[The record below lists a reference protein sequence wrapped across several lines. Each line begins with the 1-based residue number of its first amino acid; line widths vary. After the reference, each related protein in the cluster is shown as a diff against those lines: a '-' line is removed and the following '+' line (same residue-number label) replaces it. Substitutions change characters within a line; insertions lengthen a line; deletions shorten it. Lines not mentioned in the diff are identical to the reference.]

1 MALDLS
7 NMTQDQQFAAAAAF
21 AGVPADVLPGM
32 WAVESARGTRMR
44 SEAGARGHFQTMP
57 DTQAVW
63 EKRTGRSYNPDD
75 FTDSL
80 TLAALTM
87 KENMALAGGDVD
99 RALAIYHGGTD
110 ERNWGPRTRSYAG
123 KVRGTSRTSVGDTP
137 VRRAQGQEAI
147 VAREPSVQTN
157 VPWADAWRGTP
168 FAGQHDLRELGD
180 GKAPRLSDFERGV
193 ITRARD
199 QVGARAAIV
208 GNPFAA
214 NEALTAQRSVEANLS
229 AAVQAAIADMSNG
242 ERPDGAATEAQR
254 AVQKRVQ
261 ASIDEETF
269 RRQLTGGDYF
279 GAAFSGNLTASLMRS
294 MESFNDDKGYEN
306 GWRYMDHIDEIETP
320 DLTARERSWL
330 RQEARSMA
338 DVARIKGLISDD
350 RQSQRILGTLGP
362 TGQVSMA
369 IVGGVTDPVGW
380 VATLGAGKIAHTLGV
395 GTRAYVQA
403 GRPVAAF
410 VASGVEGATGNVLT
424 SAAVD
429 AMGEYRSSGDYL
441 QDAGFGLLF
450 GHGFGMLDA
459 RDARITQIANEVA
472 AEGAARKVALAARA
486 QEVAGP
492 GATPTQIAK
501 VMEQLDLEDDARWLQ
516 ANLGNIP
523 DDERLFARSDV
534 GERPEAPEVTQQRVP
549 DEFTYRTKDGRD
561 LVLRVTKD
569 EVAGTPVRKI
579 NAIDP
584 ATGEVAVDSLGR
596 PVANLI
602 FGEPGQVSATA
613 LGVRVSP
620 EYQRQGVATA
630 LYKIAREEYG
640 ADLGDAKTGKFA
652 SGAVSAR
659 SDEGQAFRLGM
670 DDSKVTISPRT
681 IEVKGDPERLP
692 VNSVFANK
700 KGREALAKRYDL
712 DNRVP
717 DRAMRNQVAEVIGR
731 AERILKANNIDK
743 ARLSTILAKADL
755 EATSTTVL
763 GSESPVAR
771 AVGVM
776 LMENPEGAAGRR
788 ATASLDRSMRFEQYI
803 GTALRDIDE
812 LFSLYS
818 KELGFSAVGNV
829 FSAQARRKFDR
840 EVAAELDRRWNKQT
854 VDGIHPTIKAAADV
868 YDAGYKR
875 MGIDQQRAGVIGSER
890 IDLTTSGY
898 FQRRWSLAAIQDMVR
913 NTPKRT
919 AFLNMLQDQFKDVA
933 KFYEGDDNFVTAL
946 SIKYLQRLEHRAAG
960 MVDLPANLYSDDS
973 ADILREALLA
983 LRLNEEEVQK
993 VVSRYSRGGASH
1005 TKGRIDMDL
1014 GRTYSDGQGGQ
1025 FTALDFLDTNLPD
1038 LYRKYAA
1045 RTAGDVALAKF
1056 GIMGEAG
1063 GKVVRE
1069 AMQVTG
1075 ANAREL
1081 RAYDQFMSE
1090 MLGKSFGTGDS
1101 KYLQNARLLTG
1112 ATKLGGAVFPQIGAY
1127 GDALIAVGLNHT
1139 LRSVVG
1145 IPRLH
1150 KEIRAMAAGK
1160 RVSNPI
1166 LEGLETLGPDFG
1178 MTDYRIFGM
1187 YDVNDVTELYGREQ
1201 IGVFSRAIRASAN
1214 GVRIASGHRALTA
1227 VQTRGMAEQIV
1238 QKAWKYI
1245 REGTED
1251 QALRDMGLSPE
1262 LQRNLRELMGDVVEW
1277 DAAGN
1282 LKVFDPRK
1290 VREGGEQA
1298 MLAFRDIVWRGA
1310 SQIIQREFPGETG
1323 KWAHSGLLKVLF
1335 QFRTFSLVAHQKQ
1348 LGRNMAV
1355 HGTSKALAYILGA
1368 ASIAVPVHLA
1378 RVALRASLLPE
1389 SEREKMI
1396 EEQTNPLALSRATM
1410 NYVGGLGILPDV
1422 LDAGGG
1428 VAAGWADTMGADIP
1442 KLLRPTGGRTMANSE
1457 LLGDQFAP
1465 ALGVVND
1472 VAQGFAGRPGKLIRS
1487 IPGANLPYIQPWWLA
1502 AEAEL
1507 KD

>member
-7 NMTQDQQFAAAAAF
+7 NMTQDQQFAAAAAY

-32 WAVESARGTRMR
+32 WAVESARGKRMR

-57 DTQAVW
+57 VTQAAW
-63 EKRTGRSYNPDD
+63 EKRTGRTYNPDD
-75 FTDSL
+75 FADSL

-87 KENMALAGGDVD
+87 KENMGLADGDVD
-99 RALAIYHGGTD
+99 KALTIYHGGTD
-110 ERNWGPRTRSYAG
+110 TRNWGPRTRSYAA
-123 KVRGTSRTSVGDTP
+123 KVRGSSRLTVGETP
-137 VRRAQGQEAI
+137 ARREQVTEAMS
-147 VAREPSVQTN
+147 AREPSVHTD

-168 FAGQHDLRELGD
+168 FVGQTDMSELGT
-180 GKAPRLSDFERGV
+180 GKKPQLSDFEKGV
-193 ITRARD
+193 ITRGREQA
-199 QVGARAAIV
+199 GARAALV
-208 GNPFAA
+208 GDEFAA
-214 NEALTAQRSVEANLS
+214 SEALSAQRAVESNLS
-229 AAVQAAIADMSNG
+229 SAVKTAINDMSSG
-242 ERPDGAATEAQR
+242 ERPDNSADKAR
-254 AVQKRVQ
+254 RLVDRRVRE
-261 ASIDEETF
+261 SIENETYS
-269 RRQLTGGDYF
+269 RQLTGGDYF
-279 GAAFSGNLTASLMRS
+279 GAAFSGNITASLLRS
-294 MESFNDDKGYEN
+294 MEAFNSDKGYAP
-306 GWRYMDHIDEIETP
+306 GWKYMDHIDEIETP

-330 RQEARSMA
+330 REEARSME
-338 DVARIKGLISDD
+338 DVQRIKGLIADE
-350 RQSQRILGTLGP
+350 RQSQRVMGTLG
-362 TGQVSMA
+362 TTAQVSLSV
-369 IVGGVTDPVGW
+369 VGGIVDPVGI
-380 VATLGAGKIAHTLGV
+380 VATLGAGKVAHTLGV

-410 VASGVEGATGNVLT
+410 AASGAEGAAANVLT
-424 SAAVD
+424 SAAID

-472 AEGAARKVALAARA
+472 AEGAKRKVALAARA
-486 QEVAGP
+486 QEVTGP
-492 GATPTQIAK
+492 GATPSQIAK
-501 VMEQLDLEDDARWLQ
+501 VMEQLDMEDDARWLQ

-523 DDERLFARSDV
+523 DEERLFARSDV
-534 GERPEAPEVTQQRVP
+534 SERPGASETKSEVVP
-549 DEFTYRTKDGRD
+549 DEFTYKTKDGRD
-561 LVLRVTKD
+561 LVLRVTQD
-569 EVAGTPVRKI
+569 EIAGTPVRKI

-602 FGEPGQVSATA
+602 FGEPGQVTASA

-630 LYKIAREEYG
+630 LYKVAREYN
-640 ADLGDAKTGKFA
+640 ADLGDAQTGKFA
-652 SGAVSAR
+652 SGAVSTR
-659 SDEGQAFRLGM
+659 SEEGQAFRSGM
-670 DDSKVTISPRT
+670 DESSVTISPRT
-681 IEVKGDPERLP
+681 VEVKGDPERLP
-692 VNSVFANK
+692 VNSVFSNK
-700 KGREALAKRYDL
+700 KSRDQLAVRYDL

-717 DRAMRNQVAEVIGR
+717 DRAMRHQVAEIIGR
-731 AERILKANNIDK
+731 AERILKSNDIDSE
-743 ARLSTILAKADL
+743 RLKTILQRADL

-763 GSESPVAR
+763 GSKSPVAR

-818 KELGFSAVGNV
+818 KEHGFSAVGNV

-854 VDGIHPTIKAAADV
+854 HNGVHPTIKAAADV
-868 YDAGYKR
+868 YDAGYRR
-875 MGIDQQRAGVIGSER
+875 MGADQQRVGTVGAER

-898 FQRRWSLAAIQDMVR
+898 FQRKWSLAAIQDMVR

-960 MVDLPANLYSDDS
+960 MVDIPANLYSDDS
-973 ADILREALLA
+973 AEILREALLA
-983 LRLNEEEVQK
+983 LRLNEEEIQK

-1014 GRTYSDGQGGQ
+1014 NRTYPDGQGGT
-1025 FTALDFLDTNLPD
+1025 FSALDFLDTNLPD

-1075 ANAREL
+1075 ADAKEL
-1081 RAYDQFMSE
+1081 RAYDQFMAE
-1090 MLGKSFGTGDS
+1090 MLGKPFGTGDS

-1112 ATKLGGAVFPQIGAY
+1112 ATRLGGAVFPQLGAY
-1127 GDALIAVGLNHT
+1127 GDAVIAVGLTHT

-1150 KEIRAMAAGK
+1150 KEVRALANGA
-1160 RVSNPI
+1160 RVANPL
-1166 LEGLETLGPDFG
+1166 LEGLETLGPEFG

-1214 GVRIASGHRALTA
+1214 GVRIASGHRAITA

-1238 QKAWKYI
+1238 QKAWRYI
-1245 REGTED
+1245 KEGND
-1251 QALRDMGLSPE
+1251 DAALRDMGLSPD
-1262 LQRNLRELMGDVVEW
+1262 LQKTLRELMSDVVEW
-1277 DAAGN
+1277 DSAGN

-1298 MLAFRDIVWRGA
+1298 MLAFRDLVWRGA
-1310 SQIIQREFPGETG
+1310 GQIIQREFPGEAG
-1323 KWAHSGLLKVLF
+1323 KWAHSGLLKMLF

-1348 LGRNMAV
+1348 LGRNLGV
-1355 HGTSKALAYILGA
+1355 HGASKALAHILGA
-1368 ASIAVPVHLA
+1368 ASVAVPIHLA
-1378 RVALRASLLPE
+1378 RVGLRASLLE
-1389 SEREKMI
+1389 GEDREKLL
-1396 EEQTNPLALSRATM
+1396 EEQTNPLALARATM
-1410 NYVGGLGILPDV
+1410 NYVGQLGILPDV

-1472 VAQGFAGRPGKLIRS
+1472 VAQGFAGRPSKLIRS